1 MSGVRFVLLVL
12 AGAVIGLGFQVA
24 ATGVDAIER
33 APADALQWAL
43 SGAAAVVLVAAWRML
58 TNAVWTVAAVV
69 FAIAV
74 VNIQIELLFF
84 MKADAAQRLAML
96 AGQSANCLL
105 VVLAGVLLAS
115 PREAVSETV
124 SAWGG
129 RGAGGWALR
138 LVAAALVY
146 VVLYFVVGASAY
158 TYAKPYYDA
167 MAGGLGL
174 TVPDVQTVLAT
185 QVLRGSVYAAAALA
199 YCLVTARRAGAAHVL
214 ALLLAGFGGLIP
226 LLGNTAWPTELR
238 LIHAIEI
245 VLQNAPFGLAAY
257 ALFRTRPAAA

>member
-1 MSGVRFVLLVL
+1 MSGLRLVL
-12 AGAVIGLGFQVA
+12 AAAIGAAIGLGFQVLA
-24 ATGVDAIER
+24 SGVDAIAR
-33 APADALQWAL
+33 APVEALQWAL
-43 SGAAAVVLVAAWRML
+43 SGAASVLLVAAWRML
-58 TNAVWTVAAVV
+58 TDAVWTVAAVV

-74 VNIQIELLFF
+74 VNIHIELLFF
-84 MKADAAQRLAML
+84 MKVEPAQRLAMF

-105 VVLAGVLLAS
+105 IVLASVLLAA
-115 PREAVSETV
+115 PRETVGATV
-124 SAWGG
+124 SSWGG
-129 RGAGGWALR
+129 RGLGAWAVR
-138 LVAAALVY
+138 FAAAALVY
-146 VVLYFVVGASAY
+146 VLLYFVVGAAAY
-158 TYAKPYYDA
+158 TYTKPHYDA
-167 MAGGLGL
+167 MTGGLGL

-199 YCLVTARRAGAAHVL
+199 YCLVTARRAGAAQVL